1 MFEVMASESGAD
13 EKQRVRLIL
22 AQYQT
27 YLLRFFKQSKYVD
40 AERNGL
46 RLFIPLDFD
55 ISSIHQAVSFCHLS
69 FLMLTM
75 LIFD

>member
-46 RLFIPLDFD
+46 RLFIPFDFD
-55 ISSIHQAVSFCHLS
+55 INNIHQAVSFLS
-69 FLMLTM
+69 FK
-75 LIFD
+75 FSNVNNAYF